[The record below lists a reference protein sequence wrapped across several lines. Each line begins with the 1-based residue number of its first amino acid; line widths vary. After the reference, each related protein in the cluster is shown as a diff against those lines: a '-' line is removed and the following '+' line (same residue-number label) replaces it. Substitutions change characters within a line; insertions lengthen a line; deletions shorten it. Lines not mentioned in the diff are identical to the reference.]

1 MCVHSTDWAVWLWS
15 HGAVKHCLHNAL
27 TATQPNLYCLH
38 TQSLLEKFR
47 DQWHRS
53 QASLHSAYIRDVHH
67 VSLLLQNQPGL
78 FCRQGTSPASPTCML
93 SQQGHTPQDCLT
105 CKAQHCSMHCCL
117 CVCLSVCGSEC
128 MLGLVVQLGNFS
140 YTVSMHAE
148 PAEAE
153 TVPQLQ
159 ACLGSTARHVL
170 TLHNPVGTETLL
182 QTSCSNP
189 HNFTLSSPTVVL
201 PPYGQTEVSID
212 YLPSSLG
219 ELTHHCH
226 NVQQGV

>member
-1 MCVHSTDWAVWLWS
+1 MLCCAPGRLVSWCCQALPAQCSHS
-15 HGAVKHCLHNAL
+15 H
-27 TATQPNLYCLH
+27 TAQSLLFTHTEPLGGIQGSVAQVTSVLSFCLH
-38 TQSLLEKFR
+38 TRHAPCINVTPKPAWFVLQPRDFSSEPYMHAEPAGPHSTSLPDMQS
-47 DQWHRS
+47 S
-53 QASLHSAYIRDVHH
+53 T
-67 VSLLLQNQPGL
+67 L
-78 FCRQGTSPASPTCML
+78 FHAL
-93 SQQGHTPQDCLT
+93 
-105 CKAQHCSMHCCL
+105 
-117 CVCLSVCGSEC
+117 LSVCGSEC

-201 PPYGQTEVSID
+201 PPYGQTEVTID

-219 ELTHHCH
+219 QLTHHCH
-226 NVQQGV
+226 NVQQRV